1 MKNVAVIG
9 AGTMGNGIAHVFAQ
23 FNHQVHLIDVS
34 QAALDKAILTIEKNL
49 DRQVAKEANEGVLDA
64 LKRELQE
71 ELSAE
76 MLDSSFFYFNDFE
89 QVSAFDPSQQLVAF
103 YYLVRLKE
111 PEKIGTRNYSIP
123 FQEETE
129 KQRWVYI
136 HELNEKDFTFP
147 IDQIVLV
154 KLKESLIS

>member
-1 MKNVAVIG
+1 MAHRFNLRVYALIINESNHILVSDECRFGHFFTKFPG
-9 AGTMGNGIAHVFAQ
+9 GGI
-23 FNHQVHLIDVS
+23 
-34 QAALDKAILTIEKNL
+34 
-49 DRQVAKEANEGVLDA
+49 EANEGVLDA